1 MSRVTP
7 VILRGP
13 CLITLGSL
21 KIYSQGEVKCVPDV
35 KSFAV
40 TSDRGGDHVDA
51 RYAGH
56 SWKITCTP
64 MGSLQAGLFWP
75 WVPAD
80 IGKNAFHANASVVI
94 HSITEGKTITF
105 QPAAITKMP
114 SLILSSRKTPLGS
127 MEISAIGA
135 PTWATTAFSDT
146 SFDPE
151 NITTAIY
158 SAALGARSAPYDAI
172 GAREGFEIMPQ
183 MSVDEVMDD
192 HAGVAA
198 MIITDIWCEVQFAPN
213 NLSRAQFEEL
223 IPLSGSNVLVPGESF
238 TKLNEDLVI
247 TGDPVTFTLPN
258 AGCMERDGG
267 FGVKVDGNGNVKF
280 TNRLSVTTGV
290 MDARWTITV
299 N

>member
-21 KIYSQGEVKCVPDV
+21 KIYSQDSVQCVPEV
-35 KSFAV
+35 KSFNVSA
-40 TSDRGGDHVDA
+40 DRGGGHVDA

-56 SWKITCTP
+56 VWKITCTP
-64 MGSLQAGLFWP
+64 MGSLQAGNFWP
-75 WVPAD
+75 WAPTD
-80 IGKNAFHANASVVI
+80 IGKSVFNANASVVI
-94 HSITEGKTITF
+94 HSVTEDKTITF

-127 MEISAIGA
+127 MEISALGA
-135 PTWATTAFSDT
+135 PAWATASFSDT
-146 SFDPE
+146 SFDPA

-158 SAALGARSAPYDAI
+158 SAALGSRSAPYDAI

-183 MSVDEVMDD
+183 MATEELPDD
-192 HAGVAA
+192 HAGIAGI
-198 MIITDIWCEVQFAPN
+198 IITDIWCDVQFAPN

-223 IPLSGSNVLVPGESF
+223 VPLSGSNVLVPGESF

-247 TGDPVTFTLPN
+247 DGDPVTFTLPN
-258 AGCMERDGG
+258 AGCMERAGG
-267 FGVKVDGNGNVKF
+267 FGVQLDGNGNVKF
-280 TNRLSVTTGV
+280 TNRLATTTGA
-290 MDARWTITV
+290 MNARWTITV